1 MVRSTTCVLRYPSAV
16 YGGPS
21 HPGISWGSS
30 TLMSVVLGGAKTAQA
45 RRATRPLPSER
56 CPPPPPAPPAAGTW
70 STQRRSLRQTPL
82 NSLCR
87 CRLQLFL
94 TIHIYVRIKYT

>member
-30 TLMSVVLGGAKTAQA
+30 MLMSVVLGGAKTAQA

-56 CPPPPPAPPAAGTW
+56 TSSGRDMEHAAEVT
-70 STQRRSLRQTPL
+70 TADAA
-82 NSLCR
+82 
-87 CRLQLFL
+87 
-94 TIHIYVRIKYT
+94 

>member
-30 TLMSVVLGGAKTAQA
+30 MLMSVVLGGAKTAQA

-56 CPPPPPAPPAAGTW
+56 CPPPPACTSSGRDMEHAAEVT
-70 STQRRSLRQTPL
+70 TADAA
-82 NSLCR
+82 
-87 CRLQLFL
+87 
-94 TIHIYVRIKYT
+94 